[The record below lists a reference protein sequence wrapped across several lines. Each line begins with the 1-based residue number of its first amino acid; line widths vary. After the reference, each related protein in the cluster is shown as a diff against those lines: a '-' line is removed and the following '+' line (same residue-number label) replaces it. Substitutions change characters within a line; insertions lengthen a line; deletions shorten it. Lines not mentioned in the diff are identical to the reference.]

1 MEESMAMSVTALV
14 EYCDQLLGSGGFHDY
29 CPNGLQVEGRSRVER
44 ILSGVTACQALLDV
58 AVEWQADLVLVH
70 HGYFWRGE
78 PAAVTGIKRRRLKT
92 LLRHDINLLAYH
104 LPLDAHP
111 TLGNNAKLAELL
123 EFTVEGP
130 LVPDAVPAV
139 GNTGRLQPGL
149 SLSQLEER
157 ISQRLQRKP
166 QVISGG
172 EHDIQTIAW
181 CTGSAERMIEQALA
195 LGVDAYLSGEISEP
209 VVHIARE
216 AGIHYLGAGHHAT
229 ERYGVK
235 ALGEHLADRFGLE
248 HRFVDID
255 NPV

>member
-1 MEESMAMSVTALV
+1 M
-14 EYCDQLLGSGGFHDY
+14 
-29 CPNGLQVEGRSRVER
+29 
-44 ILSGVTACQALLDV
+44 
-58 AVEWQADLVLVH
+58 
-70 HGYFWRGE
+70 
-78 PAAVTGIKRRRLKT
+78 
-92 LLRHDINLLAYH
+92 
-104 LPLDAHP
+104 
-111 TLGNNAKLAELL
+111 
-123 EFTVEGP
+123 
-130 LVPDAVPAV
+130 PDAVPAV